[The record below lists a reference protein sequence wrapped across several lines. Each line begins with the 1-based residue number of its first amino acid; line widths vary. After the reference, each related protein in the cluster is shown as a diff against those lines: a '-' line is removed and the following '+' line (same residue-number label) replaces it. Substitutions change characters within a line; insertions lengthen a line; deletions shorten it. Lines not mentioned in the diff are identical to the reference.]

1 MAGLHAGYNN
11 PTLRLWQVIKK
22 IPTFSRSPETYF
34 KQFVDSTFE
43 RKKVS
48 GFGPGEKCIPVSDP
62 RSLEMSFSSNFRPFF
77 IILYV
82 FHIYIVK
89 HLHYYII
96 KFISIQWRLKN
107 YLYITYSYDTCF
119 FAFYLMLLDQDST
132 NFEEMLTR
140 KTRPLTFFG
149 FYCEITKG

>member
-1 MAGLHAGYNN
+1 MFFVFIFSVFKMAGLHAGYNN

-62 RSLEMSFSSNFRPFF
+62 RSLEMSFWS
-77 IILYV
+77 LY
-82 FHIYIVK
+82 K
-89 HLHYYII
+89 ASLHEV
-96 KFISIQWRLKN
+96 SPPQ
-107 YLYITYSYDTCF
+107 SVPP
-119 FAFYLMLLDQDST
+119 QSVPEQSVPST
-132 NFEEMLTR
+132 NRPHLKKMLA
-140 KTRPLTFFG
+140 G
-149 FYCEITKG
+149 FVEAPTI